1 MKAMVLDSYGENSIF
16 NVKEIAEPKIGT
28 NQVLVKVVA
37 SSVNPVDCKIKKGL
51 LSVGPTLPAVIHG
64 DMSGEVVRVG
74 QSVTNFK
81 KGDLVFGCVG
91 GFGDLPGVLSEYVAV
106 DAQLISQVPD
116 NLSLEEAAV
125 LPLVGITAWNGL
137 VDRVKIVQSSKV
149 LIHAGAGGVG
159 HIGIQLAKILG
170 AEVHTTISSDKKI
183 SLSKEIGADV
193 CINYNNMDVEEY
205 TLEYTKGIGYD
216 VVFDTVGGCCL
227 DDSFKSARIGGSVVS
242 IASRSTHD
250 LTLVHT
256 KSLSLHVVFMLLPIL
271 SGEGRQA
278 HGNILG
284 KLKKYVESGQLMP
297 KLHSKRFSF
306 EEVEDAH
313 LCWSEEDV
321 MGKISLVSEW

>member
-1 MKAMVLDSYGENSIF
+1 M
-16 NVKEIAEPKIGT
+16 
-28 NQVLVKVVA
+28 
-37 SSVNPVDCKIKKGL
+37 
-51 LSVGPTLPAVIHG
+51 
-64 DMSGEVVRVG
+64 
-74 QSVTNFK
+74 
-81 KGDLVFGCVG
+81 VFGCVG

-216 VVFDTVGGCCL
+216 VVFDISVGGCCL

-271 SGEGRQA
+271 SGEEEGMPME
-278 HGNILG
+278 IYIG
-284 KLKKYVESGQLMP
+284 KLKKYVESGQI
-297 KLHSKRFSF
+297 
-306 EEVEDAH
+306 DA
-313 LCWSEEDV
+313 
-321 MGKISLVSEW
+321 